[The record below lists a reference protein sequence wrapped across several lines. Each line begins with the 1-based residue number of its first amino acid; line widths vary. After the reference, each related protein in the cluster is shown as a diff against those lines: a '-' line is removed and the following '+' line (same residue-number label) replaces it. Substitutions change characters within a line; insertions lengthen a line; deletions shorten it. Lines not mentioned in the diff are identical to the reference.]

1 MKNLL
6 LISLVLCAFSANA
19 QRGYS
24 SSEYARTEIGVSG
37 GLLFPDKVPT
47 VKLQVPIRVA
57 DHIQVAPTVLYFTD
71 GIEDVIGRFVFMA
84 NVNFPVSKSRSY
96 FYPGIGAGYFMG
108 VGPIAG
114 AHIGYTLALGDRV
127 GINLQ
132 PGVLL
137 ASDTKTAGVAL
148 VVEMGLRF
156 SLD

>member
-1 MKNLL
+1 MKKLL
-6 LISLVLCAFSANA
+6 LIAGIFSACSASA

-37 GLLFPDKVPT
+37 GLLFPDKIVT

-71 GIEDVIGRFVFMA
+71 GIEDIIGRFVFMA
-84 NVNFPVSKSRSY
+84 NVNFPVSKTRSY
-96 FYPGIGAGYFMG
+96 FYPGVGAGYFMG
-108 VGPIAG
+108 VGPIVG

-127 GINLQ
+127 AINLQ
-132 PGVLL
+132 PGILL
-137 ASDTKTAGVAL
+137 ASNTKVAGTAL
-148 VVEMGLRF
+148 VMELGLRF

>member
-1 MKNLL
+1 MKKLL
-6 LISLVLCAFSANA
+6 LVALVFCAFSASA

-24 SSEYARTEIGVSG
+24 SSEYARTELGVSG
-37 GLLFPDKVPT
+37 GLLFPDNIAT
-47 VKLQVPIRVA
+47 VKLQIPIRVA

-84 NVNFPVSKSRSY
+84 NVNFPVSKTRSY

-114 AHIGYTLALGDRV
+114 AHLGYTLMLGDRV

-132 PGVLL
+132 SGILL
-137 ASDTKTAGVAL
+137 ASDTKTAGAAL
-148 VVEMGLRF
+148 VTELCLRF